1 MNKELETMDSIG
13 FDGMKLIQGNGF
25 RYGVDAVLLAA
36 FTAGETGGRGMKRRR
51 APRIWDAETGSFR

>member
-36 FTAGETGGRGMKRRR
+36 FTAGETAKSASYFGIGMRKRDRFVDSI
-51 APRIWDAETGSFR
+51 P